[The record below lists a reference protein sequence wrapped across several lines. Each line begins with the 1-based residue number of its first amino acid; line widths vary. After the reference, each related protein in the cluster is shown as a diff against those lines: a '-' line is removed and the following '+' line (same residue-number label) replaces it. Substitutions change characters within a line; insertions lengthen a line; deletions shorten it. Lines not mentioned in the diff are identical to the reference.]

1 MKVEITQALIDQLL
15 REPPSKRLEVCDT
28 IVRRFLASFAAK
40 SKSPATWYYRY
51 DTADGKMNYQR
62 LGTTETLTVQAAR
75 LAAMMAREQIARG
88 NFPEIGGGSAKQKA
102 GNISLNSFFHD
113 HYLPYAKPRKVT
125 WQRDIEL
132 FKRIDAEFGHLKLSE
147 ITRHG
152 FSTFMTKLLASG
164 LAPASVNHHAK
175 LAKRLLTVS
184 VQFEMASVNQLSRI
198 PMFPELNAKE
208 RYMNDVEVG
217 RLVSVLKSHTP
228 RVPALMCLWLLC
240 TGARCG
246 EAVKCTWDQIDLAN
260 RTWRLPAS
268 NTKAKKVRAI
278 PLNDSAL
285 EVLKELEG
293 LRGTS
298 QYVFVNSRTGLPY
311 TTIVKSWSVI
321 RAKAGLSHV
330 RIHDLRHQYA
340 SFLVNAGRTLFE
352 VQSILGHSSPV
363 VTQRYSHLSTKSLAE
378 AANSASIA
386 IQKGMLSGT

>member
-1 MKVEITQALIDQLL
+1 MAVTTLTQNMIAQGFQIPDGK
-15 REPPSKRLEVCDT
+15 SRLEACDLQ
-28 IVRRFLASFAAK
+28 VRGLYLDVNSND
-40 SKSPATWYYRY
+40 PTCGVYRY
-51 DTADGKMNYQR
+51 RYKDASGKTCHAP
-62 LGTTETLTVQAAR
+62 LGNSNDVTLDSARRAAT
-75 LAAMMAREQIARG
+75 LLKAQIAQG
-88 NFPEIGGGSAKQKA
+88 IYPNATQKPKA
-102 GNISLNSFFHD
+102 DAVTVNSFFHD
-113 HYLPYAKPRKVT
+113 HYLPYCKPRKSS
-125 WQRDIEL
+125 WRRDIEL

-147 ITRHG
+147 VSRHG

-184 VQFEMASVNQLSRI
+184 VQFEMTSVNQLSRI

-208 RYMNDVEVG
+208 RYMNDDEVG

-268 NTKAKKVRAI
+268 NTKAKKVRAV
-278 PLNDSAL
+278 PLNDSSL
-285 EVLKELEG
+285 DVLKELEG

-311 TTIVKSWSVI
+311 TTIVKSWSVL